1 MDKETS
7 FLSTIENYKRL
18 FAAIFSFF
26 RKLEYRKFIFY
37 VLLIAVVYYVL
48 IFSVASILSQE
59 TFSTAAYDV
68 GLYDQGIWLMSR
80 FLAPFTTIK
89 GVYLFGD
96 HAAFYSLLIAPL
108 FWIWNNI
115 NFLYIFQTVLLA
127 LGAIPLFIYARGKLN
142 SRFLALTI
150 ALSYLLYPA
159 LQNMNLENFHPE
171 AASVFFVIC
180 ALFFLLK
187 EEFNLFYPF
196 AALSILGKEDI
207 SITVAF
213 MGLYLLVFKK
223 NIRHGIITLII
234 GAGWYLLA
242 SRVIMPAFNGINL
255 FSSQPVVYSYWFQ
268 GLAANLFNPNYYWSN
283 FTHPES
289 IKYFMNLLLP
299 LAFIPLLG
307 FRILILAL
315 PALTINVLGGG
326 YLRSIDFHYN
336 YVVIAIIFFAFI
348 EGLYVIN
355 RRIIK
360 RKGFDK
366 YDIAVFGIIIISVAC
381 FCNNW
386 LSHLPA
392 GGHWSILRGRFN
404 FLKSDPVRLRKEA
417 LKYIPREAK
426 VSASYLLVTHLT
438 HRKEIYMFPNPFKSV
453 LWNMWFQEGKGEP
466 PSEGHVDYVIAAR
479 DSHDNEDK
487 LILRYLQSC
496 PRYQEIYRNE
506 PVLVLK
512 HTGYKRA
519 ANLGANYILSDE
531 KQKIKSKGIFSM
543 LFFPDSNYY
552 FRNLLGEEIPTEKR
566 FNLEIFGYL
575 FIPQTDQYRFE
586 VQTDGQYLIEVDGKA
601 AMAAQNL
608 SKGFHKYKIKYLNN
622 NNRYGLKIILH
633 PFRGQAYI
641 IPDQHLRL
649 IYSPQEFNDF
659 IRKAEEK
666 RRKHE
671 EFIRNLPNKV
681 LNGGFES
688 VMGDL
693 PRDWRLECWQAEN
706 AICSYEADSKYKVKG
721 KYSAKIEHRGKSDSR
736 WVQEVEVKP
745 NTNYKLSGWIKTVGV
760 GGEGAGA
767 SIQIQDTAIK
777 TEVFSGTRDWTYVE
791 TEFKTGLEQKSVKVS
806 CRLGDYGA
814 VNTGTAYFDGIALKE
829 VLLNSFER

>member
-1 MDKETS
+1 MDQETPS
-7 FLSTIENYKRL
+7 FLSIIENYKRL
-18 FAAIFSFF
+18 FTTIFSFF
-26 RKLEYRKFIFY
+26 RKLNYRKYIFY
-37 VLLIAVVYYVL
+37 VLLVAVVYYVL
-48 IFSVASILSQE
+48 IFSAASILSQE

-68 GLYDQGIWLMSR
+68 GLYDQGIWLISR
-80 FLAPFTTIK
+80 CLAPFTTIK

-127 LGAIPLFIYARGKLN
+127 LGAIPLFIYARAKLN

-150 ALSYLLYPA
+150 ALSYLLFPA

-180 ALFFLLK
+180 TLYFLLK

-207 SITVAF
+207 GITVAF
-213 MGLYLLVFKK
+213 VGLYLLFFKK

-242 SRVIMPAFNGINL
+242 SRVIMPAFNGINI
-255 FSSQPVVYSYWFQ
+255 FSSQPMVYSYWFQ

-283 FTHPES
+283 FINPES
-289 IKYFMNLLLP
+289 IKYFFNLLLP

-307 FRILILAL
+307 FRVLVLAL

-336 YVVIAIIFFAFI
+336 YVVIAVVFFALI
-348 EGLYVIN
+348 EGLYFINEKILKERRLGKDVVIILGAVILGFAFGSNNYLSQLPFN
-355 RRIIK
+355 R
-360 RKGFDK
+360 
-366 YDIAVFGIIIISVAC
+366 
-381 FCNNW
+381 
-386 LSHLPA
+386 
-392 GGHWSILRGRFN
+392 HWTILKEKFHY
-404 FLKSDPVRLRKEA
+404 LKSDAVKIRNEA
-417 LKYIPREAK
+417 LKVIPGEAR

-438 HRKEIYMFPNPFKSV
+438 HRKEIYMFPNPFRATY
-453 LWNMWFQEGKGEP
+453 WNMWFREGKDIP
-466 PSEGHVDYVIAAR
+466 SSEGRVDYIMA
-479 DSHDNEDK
+479 DKTSHTGEDR
-487 LILRYLQSC
+487 LILNYLLNSS
-496 PRYQEIYRNE
+496 YYEEIYQND
-506 PVLVLK
+506 PILILK
-512 HTGYKRA
+512 HTDYKRV
-519 ANLGANYILSDE
+519 ANLGANYILFDG

-543 LFFPDSNYY
+543 LYFPDSNYY
-552 FRNLLGEEIPTEKR
+552 FRNLLGEEVLAEKR
-566 FNLEIFGYL
+566 FALEMFGYL
-575 FIPQTDQYRFE
+575 FIPENDQYKFE
-586 VQTDGQYLIEVDGKA
+586 IQTDGQYLMEVDGKA
-601 AMAAQNL
+601 AMATQNL
-608 SKGFHKYKIKYLNN
+608 SKGFHRYKIKYLNN

-659 IRKAEEK
+659 MRKAKEK
-666 RRKHE
+666 RREHE

-706 AICSYEADSKYKVKG
+706 AICSYEVDSKYKVKG
-721 KYSAKIEHRGKSDSR
+721 KYSANIEHRGKADSR
-736 WVQEVEVKP
+736 WVQETEVKP

-777 TEVFSGTRDWTYVE
+777 TEVLSGTRDWTYVE
-791 TEFKTGLEQKSVKVS
+791 VEFKTGLEQKSVKVS

-814 VNTGTAYFDGIALKE
+814 INTGTAYFDDIIMKE
-829 VLLNSFER
+829 IVSLDE